1 MSQYHNSYEL
11 GNGSPVFGQSTAL
24 HQSSPELM
32 ITRKSGSLFA
42 ICELLFVISFEPKAR
57 NERTN

>member
-11 GNGSPVFGQSTAL
+11 GNGSPVFRQSTGPQISA
-24 HQSSPELM
+24 ELM